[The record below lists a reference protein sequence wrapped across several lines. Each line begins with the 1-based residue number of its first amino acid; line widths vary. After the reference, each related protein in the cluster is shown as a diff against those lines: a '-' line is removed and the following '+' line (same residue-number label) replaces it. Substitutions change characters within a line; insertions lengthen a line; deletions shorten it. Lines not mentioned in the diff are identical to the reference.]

1 VRPRVIPVLLLDRAR
16 RLVKTRRF
24 ADEVYVG
31 DPFNVIRI
39 FNEKEVD
46 EICLLDIHAT
56 VDGRS
61 PDVDFI
67 RAVAAECFMPLTYG
81 GGVRTV
87 ADCEALVSAGVE
99 KVLIGGAAPAGGL
112 IDRVAKELGTQAV
125 AVSVDVTQRHNRWEV
140 RTHRGRRHVT
150 DEAIGY
156 ARRLVDE
163 GAGEI
168 LLHNIDR
175 DGCREGYDLSLVSTM
190 ARAVSASTPP
200 PSHEQ
205 AVTFPPRSAGRLI
218 ATFVHSLRGQLLPSA
233 QAHIWR
239 PEAKRQSRRP
249 SPAPSARRGDF
260 PLEKHRPPCLIFGVA
275 AGKIRA
281 TLLRGYPLRRKEGE
295 RRD

>member
-46 EICLLDIHAT
+46 EICVLDIHAT
-56 VDGRS
+56 VDGRD
-61 PDVDFI
+61 PDVSFI
-67 RAVAAECFMPLTYG
+67 RALATECFMPLTYG

-99 KVLIGGAAPAGGL
+99 KVLIGSAAPAGGL
-112 IDRVAKELGTQAV
+112 IGRVAKEFGTQAV
-125 AVSVDVTQRHNRWEV
+125 AVSVDVTQRDNRWEV
-140 RTHRGRRHVT
+140 RTHRGRRHVA
-150 DEAIGY
+150 DDAVAY

-175 DGCREGYDLSLVSTM
+175 DGCREGYDLTLVSTM
-190 ARAVSASTPP
+190 ARAVSVPVVCLGGAGSYTHLREGLIAGAS
-200 PSHEQ
+200 
-205 AVTFPPRSAGRLI
+205 AVASGSTFVFIGRLRAVLI
-218 ATFVHSLRGQLLPSA
+218 TYPTSRELIRDVLPLAEEA
-233 QAHIWR
+233 Q
-239 PEAKRQSRRP
+239 
-249 SPAPSARRGDF
+249 
-260 PLEKHRPPCLIFGVA
+260 
-275 AGKIRA
+275 
-281 TLLRGYPLRRKEGE
+281 
-295 RRD
+295 

>member
-39 FNEKEVD
+39 FNDKEVD

-56 VDGRS
+56 VDDRS
-61 PDVDFI
+61 PDVGFI
-67 RAVAAECFMPLTYG
+67 RAVATECFMPLTYG

-87 ADCEALVSAGVE
+87 ADCEALISAGVE
-99 KVLIGGAAPAGGL
+99 KVVIGSAAPVGGL
-112 IDRVAKELGTQAV
+112 IGRAAREFGTQAV
-125 AVSVDVTQRHNRWEV
+125 GVSVDVAQRGNAWEV
-140 RTHRGRRHVT
+140 RTHCGRRHVT

-190 ARAVSASTPP
+190 AHALSVPLVCLGGAGCHAHLREGLIAGASAVASGSTFVFVGRLRAV
-200 PSHEQ
+200 
-205 AVTFPPRSAGRLI
+205 LI
-218 ATFVHSLRGQLLPSA
+218 TYPT
-233 QAHIWR
+233 
-239 PEAKRQSRRP
+239 SRELTR
-249 SPAPSARRGDF
+249 DVL
-260 PLEKHRPPCLIFGVA
+260 PLEEEA
-275 AGKIRA
+275 Q
-281 TLLRGYPLRRKEGE
+281 
-295 RRD
+295 